1 MLWSMGK
8 TFLIFFAQQVK
19 NNLRTNEKS
28 QTIVTGQGDDYTT
41 GCLLDYPYF
50 KENYKLIAIDS
61 SKQLALDAN
70 PKTIQQI
77 NFTGNLARNPIANA
91 VMFFLIK
98 ETKESIL
105 DFSLGNVKVFWIYF
119 TLIFYFQYKMIQCN
133 TLNLKLYN
141 L

>member
-1 MLWSMGK
+1 MGK

-28 QTIVTGQGDDYTT
+28 QTIATGQRDDYTT

-61 SKQLALDAN
+61 SKQLALNVN

-119 TLIFYFQYKMIQCN
+119 TLI
-133 TLNLKLYN
+133 
-141 L
+141 